1 LRQTAKVK
9 TLIAAL
15 EQKGGWVYCG
25 QGFEGIEGELQLTGW
40 NCKRRV
46 IVGRRRIQTGGAEE
60 EKNALPLLSQCG
72 ELPMELVSYEYIVLV
87 TTMPY
92 ETPALVALYRE
103 RGDAENPFDE
113 LKNQWGWAGFTTQD
127 LDRCQVTARLIAQI
141 YNWWS
146 LYARLVDRER
156 HREAVTTRPEL
167 LGGVARQTRN
177 AGQTRISVN
186 LSHSKGNR
194 IKSQLAEASAF
205 LQNLLTTAEQLTN
218 AQRWER
224 ILLRIFEKFIKPT
237 LLNTSLPVPA
247 TG

>member
-1 LRQTAKVK
+1 
-9 TLIAAL
+9 
-15 EQKGGWVYCG
+15 
-25 QGFEGIEGELQLTGW
+25 
-40 NCKRRV
+40 
-46 IVGRRRIQTGGAEE
+46 
-60 EKNALPLLSQCG
+60 
-72 ELPMELVSYEYIVLV
+72 M
-87 TTMPY
+87 
-92 ETPALVALYRE
+92 
-103 RGDAENPFDE
+103 
-113 LKNQWGWAGFTTQD
+113 
-127 LDRCQVTARLIAQI
+127 
-141 YNWWS
+141 
-146 LYARLVDRER
+146 DRER

-167 LGGVARQTRN
+167 LGGVARQTRH